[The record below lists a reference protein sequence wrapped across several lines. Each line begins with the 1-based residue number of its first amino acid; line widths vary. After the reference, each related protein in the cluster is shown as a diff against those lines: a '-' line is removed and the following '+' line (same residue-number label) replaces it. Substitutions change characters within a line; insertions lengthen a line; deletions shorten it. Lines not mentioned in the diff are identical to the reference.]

1 MTSMILLAC
10 SAAVVLICNIA
21 VLALVA
27 MDILQSRKQGKESD
41 QSSTAAQ
48 PTVHTDPIMD
58 DLMRIMTYTGAD
70 DNE

>member
-1 MTSMILLAC
+1 MTSTILLAC
-10 SAAVVLICNIA
+10 SATIILICNIA

-27 MDILQSRKQGKESD
+27 MDILQSRKQGKESE

-48 PTVHTDPIMD
+48 PTVQADPIMD

-70 DNE
+70 DHE

>member
-1 MTSMILLAC
+1 MTSMILLVC
-10 SAAVVLICNIA
+10 SAAVVVICNIA

-27 MDILQSRKQGKESD
+27 MQSRKQGKESD

-48 PTVHTDPIMD
+48 PTVQSDPIMD

-70 DNE
+70 DHE

>member
-48 PTVHTDPIMD
+48 PTVQTDPIMD